1 MENSINE
8 DWESFLENTKFGN
21 LAIDN
26 IDDIDF
32 TQTDDN
38 NSDSIELEKSHEN
51 EEGEVPKCSDI
62 YISTKTE
69 IAHLSCSIDYL
80 DVFWKIPLISY
91 SENTEGVIKKQIK
104 ITNYSEEDTKI
115 MTENLKKWPI
125 KNNDLI
131 SSVRND
137 PGGKKPTYKDVHK
150 ISIGISTK
158 DILSQR
164 CKKKGAF
171 YNCFVM
177 TLRIKLDGTFRE
189 LHVKVFNTGILE
201 IPGIQSDKMYTY
213 ILDMIINTLQPFVDE
228 RLTYDKKENEPVL
241 INSNFK
247 CNYFINREKLFHLL
261 KYKYK
266 IHSIFDPCSY
276 PGIQSKFYYNESKE
290 VQDGVCSC
298 DDKNCGTI
306 NKKLRK
312 KGNCIEISFMIFRTG
327 SILIVGKC
335 DEKILNNIYNYL
347 VTLLTNEYHAISIK
361 DVVPEE
367 QPVKKRGRLSKKK
380 KIIICD

>member
-1 MENSINE
+1 MENTIND
-8 DWESFLENTKFGN
+8 DWESFLENSKFGN
-21 LAIDN
+21 LTLDN
-26 IDDIDF
+26 MDGIDDKPGEGE
-32 TQTDDN
+32 TGEQ
-38 NSDSIELEKSHEN
+38 IELSSKLEKL
-51 EEGEVPKCSDI
+51 PKCSDI

-69 IAHLSCSIDYL
+69 IAHLSSSINYL

-91 SENTEGVIKKQIK
+91 SDNMEGVIKKQIK
-104 ITNYSEEDTKI
+104 ITNYTEEDNKNMI
-115 MTENLKKWPI
+115 DNLRKWDI
-125 KNNDLI
+125 VNTDLI

-137 PGGKKPTYKDVHK
+137 VGTKKPTYKDVHK

-177 TLRIKLDGTFRE
+177 TLRIKLDGVFRE

-201 IPGIQSDKMYTY
+201 IPGIQSDKMYCY
-213 ILDMIINTLQPFVDE
+213 VLDMIVKILQPYLKTK
-228 RLTYDKKENEPVL
+228 LTYDKKENEPVL

-247 CNYFINREKLFHLL
+247 CNYFINREKLFNLL

-276 PGIQSKFYYNESKE
+276 PGIQSKFYYNSSKE
-290 VQDGVCSC
+290 IQDGICSC
-298 DDKNCGTI
+298 KGQNCGTLH
-306 NKKLRK
+306 KKQRK
-312 KGNCIEISFMIFRTG
+312 KEHCNEISFMIFRTG

-335 DEKILNNIYNYL
+335 DENILKNIYDYL
-347 VTLLTNEYHAISIK
+347 VNLLTVEYDTISI
-361 DVVPEE
+361 DEIVTQE
-367 QPVKKRGRLSKKK
+367 QPAKKRGRLSKKK
-380 KIIICD
+380 KIIICE

>member
-1 MENSINE
+1 MENTIND
-8 DWESFLENTKFGN
+8 DWESFLENSKFGN
-21 LAIDN
+21 LTLDN
-26 IDDIDF
+26 MDG
-32 TQTDDN
+32 TDDK
-38 NSDSIELEKSHEN
+38 LG
-51 EEGEVPKCSDI
+51 EGETEEQIESSSKPEKLPKCSDI

-69 IAHLSCSIDYL
+69 IAHLSSSINYL

-91 SENTEGVIKKQIK
+91 SDNIEGVIKKQIK
-104 ITNYSEEDTKI
+104 ITNYTEEDNKNMI
-115 MTENLKKWPI
+115 DNLRKWDI
-125 KNNDLI
+125 VNTDLI

-137 PGGKKPTYKDVHK
+137 VGSKKPTYKDVHK

-177 TLRIKLDGTFRE
+177 TLRIKLDGVFRE

-201 IPGIQSDKMYTY
+201 IPGIQSDKMYCY
-213 ILDMIINTLQPFVDE
+213 VLDMIVKILQPYLKTK
-228 RLTYDKKENEPVL
+228 LTYDKKENEPVL

-247 CNYFINREKLFHLL
+247 CNYFINREKLFNLL

-276 PGIQSKFYYNESKE
+276 PGIQSKFYYNSSKE
-290 VQDGVCSC
+290 IQDGICSC
-298 DDKNCGTI
+298 KGQNCGTLH
-306 NKKLRK
+306 KKQRK
-312 KGNCIEISFMIFRTG
+312 KEHCNEISFMIFRTG

-335 DEKILNNIYNYL
+335 DEKILKNIYDYL
-347 VTLLTNEYHAISIK
+347 VNLLTVEYDTISI
-361 DVVPEE
+361 DEIVTQE
-367 QPVKKRGRLSKKK
+367 QPAKKRGRLSKKK
-380 KIIICD
+380 KIIICE